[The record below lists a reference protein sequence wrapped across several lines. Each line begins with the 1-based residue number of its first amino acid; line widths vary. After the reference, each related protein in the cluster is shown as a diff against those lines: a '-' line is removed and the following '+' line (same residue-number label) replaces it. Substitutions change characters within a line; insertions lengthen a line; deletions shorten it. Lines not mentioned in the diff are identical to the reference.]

1 VTRRLPL
8 LVLAAGAWVA
18 AAWYLWQTSVVPS
31 SLRLPHVDAHRFFT
45 AAQLHAASSYS
56 SVSDWFWAG
65 GTIVELAVLV
75 LYAWR
80 GERFTRDS
88 AAGPMGTGMLLGMIG
103 FALVWLAQ
111 VPFTVLGLWWERRH
125 HLTSDG
131 YFTTVFGGWL
141 GLGGAFV
148 FLCVALAVVMGFA
161 RLVGERWWLPAAP
174 IFVGLALLF
183 AFVDP
188 WLIGGDR
195 LQDPQLRAAAAR
207 FERIEGV
214 ARTPIV
220 VESVHQT
227 TTLPNAEAAGMGPSR
242 RVILWD
248 TLVDGR
254 FSERELEVVLA
265 HELGHLARRHIWKDV
280 GWYALFVFP
289 GAWAIARATRRRGG
303 MAQPTAV
310 PLGLLALVVLNLLA
324 LPLQNAITRHMEA
337 EADWMALRTTHDPV
351 AAVGLFRRFVPTTLE
366 EPSPS
371 TFDYLV
377 LENHPTIVQRIA
389 MAEAWREYVRRARHA

>member
-1 VTRRLPL
+1 
-8 LVLAAGAWVA
+8 
-18 AAWYLWQTSVVPS
+18 
-31 SLRLPHVDAHRFFT
+31 
-45 AAQLHAASSYS
+45 
-56 SVSDWFWAG
+56 
-65 GTIVELAVLV
+65 
-75 LYAWR
+75 
-80 GERFTRDS
+80 
-88 AAGPMGTGMLLGMIG
+88 
-103 FALVWLAQ
+103 
-111 VPFTVLGLWWERRH
+111 
-125 HLTSDG
+125 
-131 YFTTVFGGWL
+131 
-141 GLGGAFV
+141 
-148 FLCVALAVVMGFA
+148 MGFA

-214 ARTPIV
+214 AHTPIV

-254 FSERELEVVLA
+254 FSERELEVVVA